1 MNDTIRRLLA
11 LFLPSAGV
19 GVLACLIA
27 FALVQ
32 QDLRQGADDPQHE
45 LAEDAVAVLDTGASP
60 ASLVTGPRVDIA
72 TSLDPFVAVYDPSGA
87 VLATNGILDGRP
99 PVPPAGV
106 LATAAVA
113 GMDTVTWQPRAGVR
127 SAIVVLRWSGGTVL
141 VGRSLRRVEE
151 MVSKIQGLALA
162 GAGALVVLAAIAC
175 VIAARLWPRTK
186 PRAADPGGPPGS

>member
-1 MNDTIRRLLA
+1 MNDTIHRFLA

-32 QDLRQGADDPQHE
+32 QDVRQTADDPQHQ
-45 LAEDAVAVLDTGASP
+45 LAEDAVAVLGTGASP

-72 TSLDPFVAVYDPSGA
+72 TSLDPFVAVYDPSGS
-87 VLATNGILDGRP
+87 VIATNGILDGQS

-106 LATAAVA
+106 LATAAAA
-113 GMDTVTWQPRAGVR
+113 GIDTVTWQPRAGVR

-151 MVSKIQGLALA
+151 IVSKVQGLALA
-162 GAGALVVLAAIAC
+162 GAAALVVFAAIAC
-175 VIAARLWPRTK
+175 FIAARLWPWTRS
-186 PRAADPGGPPGS
+186 RAADPGAPPGS